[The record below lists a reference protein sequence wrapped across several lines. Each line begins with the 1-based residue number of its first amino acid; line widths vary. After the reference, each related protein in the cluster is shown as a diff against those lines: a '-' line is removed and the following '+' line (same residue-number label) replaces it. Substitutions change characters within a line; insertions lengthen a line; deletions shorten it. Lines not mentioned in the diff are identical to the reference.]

1 MILSAG
7 ISSESDIEFPPYHFM
22 IFQIQSR
29 CLKPFLRRVESDAVP
44 LGTSLGT
51 CLMYGFFGFLKRK
64 RLRFA
69 TFLALIPALHSASSE
84 GDGQIITLKDTSI
97 IYAKVIDDTG
107 GFFVIKSPALG
118 EVKIRTNEIQSIKPT
133 NPQSAILPTTAL
145 SSGPA
150 DIILAEKSDADNSEV
165 KQLANNPDLVKAV
178 LGDPNMMKAIQKGDI
193 ATLRGSPVV
202 RQLLSDPQTK
212 SLIKSLLN
220 K

>member
-1 MILSAG
+1 
-7 ISSESDIEFPPYHFM
+7 M

-29 CLKPFLRRVESDAVP
+29 CLKPFLRRVESEAVP
-44 LGTSLGT
+44 LGASLGT
-51 CLMYGFFGFLKRK
+51 SLMYGFFGFLKRK
-64 RLRFA
+64 SLRFA
-69 TFLALIPALHSASSE
+69 SFLALIPALHSASSE
-84 GDGQIITLKDTSI
+84 GDGQIITLKDASI

-118 EVKIRTNEIQSIKPT
+118 EVKIRTNEIHSIKST

-145 SSGPA
+145 SSDPA
-150 DIILAEKSDADNSEV
+150 DVTLAEKPDADNSEV

-212 SLIKSLLN
+212 SLIKRFLN